1 MNSINCSKHRNYL
14 LAILFFAFFYIN
26 NIYGTQLAVEVPKGA
41 HCFTVVY
48 FPKDGSGDNTQF
60 VHIIDGTVGGFFRF
74 GNSVPVQKKFFYQV
88 LAYSGV
94 VDRGQDPKPSDDYR
108 TGTCL
113 GDAANLSPTDNDLK
127 NDLWKINIANF
138 ESCKR

>member
-1 MNSINCSKHRNYL
+1 MNSIDCSKYIRNYL
-14 LAILFFAFFYIN
+14 LTILFFVFFYIN

-41 HCFTVVY
+41 QCFFVIY

-74 GNSVPVQKKFFYQV
+74 GMSVPVQTNLEYQI

-94 VDRGQDPKPSDDYR
+94 KDPGQDPNDPSDDYC

-113 GDAANLSPTDNDLK
+113 GDAANLIPTDNDLK
-127 NDLWKINIANF
+127 NELWKINTTNF
-138 ESCKR
+138 GSC